1 MVRRLTRTPGV
12 LLVLHMAMHSVGPH
26 GLDAVAGRVQV
37 LHPQGLA
44 VYCPWEGVM
53 NSATQS
59 FCCAVGSRV
68 DDFQAGVGFL
78 V

>member
-26 GLDAVAGRVQV
+26 GLDSEDAVAGRVQV

-53 NSATQS
+53 NSATL
-59 FCCAVGSRV
+59 RV
-68 DDFQAGVGFL
+68 SVVQLGPG
-78 V
+78 